1 MAIVRY
7 AGNRMTGVSGDTK
20 PTSNLIAGTTF
31 QETNTD
37 DLYVWDGSSW
47 NIVAG
52 NTVAQ
57 TFSNKTL
64 TSPVLNTGL
73 SGTAFLDED
82 DFASDS
88 ATKAAS
94 QQSIKAY
101 VASQVSGSQNV
112 FSTVAVSGQDNV
124 VADGTT
130 DTLTLVAGSNM
141 TITTTAGSD
150 SVTFAAAGSSTVT
163 VTDNES
169 TNENNLIIFV
179 ADAATSTGAHDL
191 EMDGDLHY
199 NPSTGTLT
207 STVFVGALTGNASGT
222 AATVTGAAQTA
233 ITSLGTLTALQV
245 DNLNINANTISA
257 TSGALNI
264 TPAAGSA
271 IVLDGTINVDA
282 GVVTGATSI
291 TSTAFVGGL
300 TGNVTGNASGTA
312 ATVTGAA
319 QTAITSL
326 GTLTALQ
333 VDNLNING
341 NTVSSTAGTDLLITP
356 LAGQQIVLD
365 GTIIIDAGVVTGA
378 TSITSTAF
386 VGTIDGVVGGNTP
399 AAITG
404 TTIDA
409 NTDFTVGSTVITDD
423 VVTFTPSTN
432 DTVVLTAAT
441 NGSFSLVTTDA
452 AAAAA
457 NIQITADGTVD
468 IDSAGVLTLDSGA
481 AINIEPAAGSAI
493 LLDGTISIDAG
504 VVTGATSI
512 TSTAFV
518 GDITG
523 DVTGTADVATVATT
537 VTITDNESTNENNAI
552 IFTAGGDLDGGNL
565 GLESDGDLH
574 YNPSTGTV
582 TATTFV
588 GALTG
593 NASGSSGSTTG
604 NAATATA
611 LATGRTISASG
622 DITWTSASF
631 DGSGNVTSVA
641 AITADSII
649 NADVKSDA
657 AIAVSKLAASTIT
670 IGGTSTTLGGTITAL
685 TALTDLDLTAGDKT
699 LFDTVGNNTLTIG
712 ASTTTVNIAGD
723 LTVGGD
729 ATTFNTATVS
739 VEDPLM
745 ILASNNNAADAVD
758 IGFYGLYDTSGSLDL
773 YSGIF
778 RDANDSGKWKLF
790 KDLQAAPTTTVN
802 TSGTGYAVGTFVAN
816 IEGNVTGDV
825 TGDISGSSGSTTGNA
840 ATATEA
846 TNITAVA
853 NNSTNETVY
862 PTFVDGATGTQG
874 IETDTGFTYNPSTGV
889 LTSTTFTGA
898 LSGNAATATALAT
911 ARTIGGTSFDGSANI
926 VPGTSTA
933 LATGRTIGMTG
944 DITWTSASFDG
955 SGNVT
960 GTAAITSDVI
970 VNADVKSDAAI
981 AYSKLAALSD
991 GNILVGNG
999 SNVAVSVNPS
1009 GDVDISNAGVFSIAA
1024 GVIVNADVNAS
1035 AAIVDTKL
1043 DTISTANK
1051 VSIAALDID
1060 GASEIGAAIVDAD
1073 VFIID
1078 DGAGGTNRKVLASR
1092 VKTYVGGG
1100 VPNPFF
1106 FA

>member
-82 DFASDS
+82 DFDSDS

-593 NASGSSGSTTG
+593 NA
-604 NAATATA
+604 
-611 LATGRTISASG
+611 
-622 DITWTSASF
+622 
-631 DGSGNVTSVA
+631 
-641 AITADSII
+641 
-649 NADVKSDA
+649 
-657 AIAVSKLAASTIT
+657 
-670 IGGTSTTLGGTITAL
+670 
-685 TALTDLDLTAGDKT
+685 
-699 LFDTVGNNTLTIG
+699 
-712 ASTTTVNIAGD
+712 
-723 LTVGGD
+723 
-729 ATTFNTATVS
+729 
-739 VEDPLM
+739 
-745 ILASNNNAADAVD
+745 
-758 IGFYGLYDTSGSLDL
+758 
-773 YSGIF
+773 
-778 RDANDSGKWKLF
+778 
-790 KDLQAAPTTTVN
+790 
-802 TSGTGYAVGTFVAN
+802 
-816 IEGNVTGDV
+816 
-825 TGDISGSSGSTTGNA
+825 

-955 SGNVT
+955 SGNIT